1 MFLSRRNYSMNDL
14 KIKGSF
20 RKALG
25 KLKKKFGV
33 LTEDDISYEEGK
45 EDETIGRLEKKLGKS
60 KDEIIRLLHSDEF

>member
-1 MFLSRRNYSMNDL
+1 MNDL